1 MTAVR
6 ESIFAAIEARLAAIT
21 GMGEVQRMPS
31 GDPARFPALL
41 LFDGGHSPSEAGEEA
56 GTQNQALRV
65 GIDGYVEGSGG
76 SAAHAALNALYA
88 ATIEALFPEPVLG
101 GAAEE
106 IEEAGLTVTVAER
119 ASKRRLAFELELIV
133 HYATRR
139 GMPQIID

>member
-6 ESIFAAIEARLAAIT
+6 ESIFAAIEARLAAIA

-31 GDPARFPALL
+31 GDPSRFPALF
-41 LFDGGHSPSEAGEEA
+41 LFDGGHSPSEEGEEA
-56 GTQNQALRV
+56 GTQNQALAV

-76 SAAHAALNALYA
+76 AGVHAALNALYA

-101 GAAEE
+101 GAATE
-106 IEEAGLTVTVAER
+106 IEETKFTVTVAER
-119 ASKRRLAFELELIV
+119 ANKRRLAFELELIV